1 MSCPNPQG
9 LGVFLT
15 CNCMLSAPAH
25 YKDVSGCP
33 VKGFCLVPIGYIAL
47 KQYPIRPELS
57 VPMVYLPLCLSVQQ
71 FGSTKGLLLLPED
84 VH

>member
-57 VPMVYLPLCLSVQQ
+57 VPMVTFHCVCLSSSLDLFSQE
-71 FGSTKGLLLLPED
+71 SLTTS
-84 VH
+84 